1 MLFKLCGI
9 VFVSLLV
16 TAVIF
21 YFYSDVQV
29 GTSYRLFHVKAKN
42 FLDFL
47 LPVVLV
53 GFFVSLVVGVGVALF
68 FPHDFAGPLYRIE
81 KELIDIGRGNLRKE
95 IRLRKDSEV
104 HNLADAVN
112 AMVMG
117 LRNNVTSITR
127 FSEKIGNVF
136 ETASAE
142 SADETLNK
150 IESANADLQEA
161 VNKFKL

>member
-1 MLFKLCGI
+1 
-9 VFVSLLV
+9 
-16 TAVIF
+16 
-21 YFYSDVQV
+21 
-29 GTSYRLFHVKAKN
+29 
-42 FLDFL
+42 
-47 LPVVLV
+47 
-53 GFFVSLVVGVGVALF
+53 LF